1 LKFGSRFTILLLC
14 ASVSIP
20 SFMPG
25 NQDALAA
32 DNSDTGET
40 RSISV
45 DVNPAASSAKPL
57 PSPIKLIPAKPSTDA
72 KASAAEPVQPK
83 PEPKPE
89 PKKPAAPAA
98 APAYRPGAASTARD
112 TDTEADYEEPEAGL
126 LSSDEDK
133 GPSPSDFLKD
143 DNASVITDSSGN
155 AVEAG
160 TDQMVGETPHDFLGA
175 VEKSIKYFSISVKEH
190 FSRYLF
196 RSGRYMGLM
205 RSILRENYL
214 PEDLVF
220 LALIESGFNPKAYS
234 FAAASGPWQFIR
246 GTAVRYGLKVD
257 RYVDERRDPIKS
269 TRAAAAYLND
279 LYKMFGSWPLAL
291 ASYNCGEG
299 NVARAVSRR
308 GTEDFWELRK
318 SRSLP
323 TETMEYVPKF
333 LAAKL
338 IANDPKKYGFENVQ
352 YDTPF
357 QFEEVVL
364 DRCTD
369 IDLVAKCCEVPV
381 QDIKDL
387 NPELIRGCTPPYLP
401 NYNIRIPK
409 GTKEKFLKAYAA
421 LSDEEKTARPRTVE
435 NKSKRYVVKKGDT
448 LKSVARKFDLTVAEL
463 AGRNNLRLSS
473 RLRKGQRIVIPGIG
487 GQDSGGSVRTVSAK
501 SVASPAEKP
510 SSYTVKK
517 GDSLARIAKKNGLS
531 VKQLASLNGIA
542 VKTKVRSGQK
552 LKLAGGGSDAT
563 QPDDN
568 SNKLVQK
575 VSVSGGKKTSKS
587 KTASKASKQSYTVKT
602 GDTIYSISKK
612 YGISTD
618 ALMKANGMGKPKIK
632 KGQNLVIPEAA

>member
-1 LKFGSRFTILLLC
+1 
-14 ASVSIP
+14 
-20 SFMPG
+20 
-25 NQDALAA
+25 
-32 DNSDTGET
+32 
-40 RSISV
+40 
-45 DVNPAASSAKPL
+45 
-57 PSPIKLIPAKPSTDA
+57 
-72 KASAAEPVQPK
+72 
-83 PEPKPE
+83 
-89 PKKPAAPAA
+89 
-98 APAYRPGAASTARD
+98 
-112 TDTEADYEEPEAGL
+112 
-126 LSSDEDK
+126 
-133 GPSPSDFLKD
+133 
-143 DNASVITDSSGN
+143 
-155 AVEAG
+155 
-160 TDQMVGETPHDFLGA
+160 
-175 VEKSIKYFSISVKEH
+175 IKYFSISVKEH

-196 RSGRYMGLM
+196 RSGRYMSLM
-205 RSILRENYL
+205 KSILRENYL

-338 IANDPKKYGFENVQ
+338 IANDPKKYGFDDVQ
-352 YDTPF
+352 YDAPF

-381 QDIKDL
+381 EDIKDL
-387 NPELIRGCTPPYLP
+387 NPELIRGCTPPYLQT
-401 NYNIRIPK
+401 YNIRLPK
-409 GTKEKFLKAYAA
+409 GTKEKFLTAYAA
-421 LSDEEKTARPRTVE
+421 LSDEEKTARPRPVE
-435 NKSKRYVVKKGDT
+435 NKARRYVAKRGDT
-448 LKSVARKFDLTVAEL
+448 LKSVAKKFDLTVAEL
-463 AGRNNLRLSS
+463 AVRNNMRLSA
-473 RLRKGQRIVIPGIG
+473 RLRKGQRIVIPSLDGP
-487 GQDSGGSVRTVSAK
+487 DSGSVRTASAK
-501 SVASPAEKP
+501 GGKRTTAKS

-517 GDSLARIAKKNGLS
+517 RDTLARIARKTGLS

-542 VKTKVRSGQK
+542 ANSKVRPGQK
-552 LKLAGGGSDAT
+552 LKLVGGGSDTA

-568 SNKLVQK
+568 SKLVQK
-575 VSVSGGKKTSKS
+575 VSLSGKKAAKKS
-587 KTASKASKQSYTVKT
+587 ASKAIGNSYTVKT

-612 YGISTD
+612 YGISTG